1 MARSRDFTTSLRTG
15 WVFIRDI
22 GFAACLTALQVYGE
36 VHTGDFIGS
45 STLDPTNPYSAS
57 KGAAE
62 MFVKAYMKSHKL
74 PAVIIRLNNVMG
86 PHQVRPSR
94 CDSATDQS
102 ADHNPVPREC
112 VLAL

>member
-74 PAVIIRLNNVMG
+74 PAVIIRLKMSWVCIRYDPVNATAQQTSQLTRIQY
-86 PHQVRPSR
+86 PE
-94 CDSATDQS
+94 SA
-102 ADHNPVPREC
+102 C
-112 VLAL
+112 